1 MKHPRLI
8 LGASLVC
15 VIAAALAA
23 DQPSPGP
30 FKIAVDLSGNEAKM
44 RCISGCNW
52 ITTAYSCGPA
62 ASCSFEL
69 DEMGVKGVATSAT
82 R

>member
-1 MKHPRLI
+1 MKHLRLI

-15 VIAAALAA
+15 VIVAAMAA
-23 DQPSPGP
+23 DQPSPGS

-52 ITTAYSCGPA
+52 ITTSYSCGPA
-62 ASCSFEL
+62 EGCSFEL
-69 DEMGVKGVATSAT
+69 DETGVKGLATSAT